1 MNDKLE
7 YSARKKVK
15 QKKNWYFHFS
25 LWLAFSI
32 AFLVFNRAVTPEF
45 YWSLIISFCWG
56 IGLSIH
62 AFRVLDSFS
71 FYQKWDAVQFEKEM
85 HKLERSN
92 HYPALQESRLQL
104 EPGRWNRGE
113 FV

>member
-1 MNDKLE
+1 MNEKLE
-7 YSARKKVK
+7 YRARKKVR
-15 QKKNWYFHFS
+15 QKKNWYYHFC
-25 LWLAFSI
+25 LWLAFSLGL
-32 AFLVFNRAVTPEF
+32 LVFNNAVTPEF

-71 FYQKWDAVQFEKEM
+71 FYQKWDTIQFEKEM
-85 HKLERSN
+85 QKLERSE
-92 HYPALQESRLQL
+92 HYLSFHEPRLQL

>member
-1 MNDKLE
+1 MNE
-7 YSARKKVK
+7 EIVQIATKKVR
-15 QKKNWYFHFS
+15 QKKGLYYHFS

-32 AFLVFNRAVTPEF
+32 ALLVFNYAVTPKF
-45 YWSLIISFCWG
+45 YWSLIISFWWG
-56 IGLSIH
+56 VGLSIH

-71 FYQKWDAVQFEKEM
+71 FYKDWHDYQLEKEIL
-85 HKLERSN
+85 KLERSGQ
-92 HYPALQESRLQL
+92 YLRLPETRMQL